1 MTTMTHDEVGDLA
14 AERYLLHEMT
24 EEERDAFEEHYGD
37 CVVCASEVQQVYAFR
52 DSVRSTKLCQDSNV
66 ADVVEFRPRGWRR
79 FTAPLFAAAASV
91 LLTTGGMY
99 QFAVRPMVAQLAEVR
114 RPVTPASHVVSLTRA
129 ESGAAIIANR
139 HEPFEFDVEI
149 DVDDEKPAY
158 SWTILDARGDVRYGP
173 IHAGAD
179 HVRDLRLPVLIPGD
193 ALEPGNYTLR
203 VLSKRALNI
212 PFTVR

>member
-1 MTTMTHDEVGDLA
+1 MTTMTHDEVDEFA
-14 AERYLLHEMT
+14 AERYILHEMT
-24 EEERDAFEEHYGD
+24 EAERDAFEDHYAD
-37 CVVCASEVQQVYAFR
+37 CVICTHEVQQVYALR
-52 DSVRSTKLCQDSNV
+52 DAVRAAKPCRERDNL
-66 ADVVEFRPRGWRR
+66 AEFRPQGWRR
-79 FTAPLFAAAASV
+79 WTAPAMAAAASV
-91 LLTTGGMY
+91 LLTIGGMY
-99 QFAVRPMVAQLAEVR
+99 QFLWKPAEALLAEAR
-114 RPVTPASHVVSLTRA
+114 RPVTPASHVASLTRG